1 MTARTLRGGSDS
13 RAVLEDL
20 LARDLALVVCGSA
33 AGRRSAELGQ
43 YYAGPGNKFWRTLAQ
58 VGLTPRVL
66 EPSEYRL
73 LLQFGIGL
81 TDMVKGQSGAD
92 RELDYSGADPGAV
105 RRKMLEFRPGCLCF
119 NGKRAAREF
128 LGRTRVEFGPQP
140 ETIADTVLFVA
151 PSTSGA
157 ANASWDPNVWQRL
170 ADLIRSNRS
179 PVQRDPAG

>member
-1 MTARTLRGGSDS
+1 MLD
-13 RAVLEDL
+13 DL

-33 AGRRSAELGQ
+33 AGRRSAELKQ

-66 EPSEYRL
+66 DPSEYRL
-73 LLQFGIGL
+73 LLSFGIGL

-105 RRKMLEFRPGCLCF
+105 RRKVLAFRPGCLCF
-119 NGKRAAREF
+119 NGKRAARAF
-128 LGRTRVEFGPQP
+128 LRRARVEFGQQP
-140 ETIADTVLFVA
+140 ERIADTVLFVA

-157 ANASWDPNVWQRL
+157 ANASWNPAIWQRL
-170 ADLIRSNRS
+170 ADLVRASRSAAR
-179 PVQRDPAG
+179 RDPGP